1 MNSVLNK
8 EVVVAVGNNI
18 VTYYITIIFI
28 KTSTLFIANDVYE
41 VIHTITEF

>member
-8 EVVVAVGNNI
+8 EVEVAVGSNI

-28 KTSTLFIANDVYE
+28 KTSTLLVANDVYG
-41 VIHTITEF
+41 VIHTTIE